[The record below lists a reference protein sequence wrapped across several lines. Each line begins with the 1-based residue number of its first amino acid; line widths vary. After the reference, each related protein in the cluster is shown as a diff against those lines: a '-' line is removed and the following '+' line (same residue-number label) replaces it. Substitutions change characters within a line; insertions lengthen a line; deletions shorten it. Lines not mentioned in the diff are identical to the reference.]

1 MLRFVWHNTERRER
15 DAVELRANFG
25 QDGRGPAQQGGRN
38 HMYNL
43 TVRYFLVSVAFAFVA
58 FGLSATAYAT
68 NGRMVISSNKTLTAN
83 HTGQIQFNANNITL
97 DCAGHTISYT
107 AANTDGCGSAGTLR
121 CGIRAQNRT
130 GITIKNCEVI
140 GAYSYGIW
148 ISGTT
153 SSVVNSVTARSNG
166 VGFRIDNSS
175 SLNIRYSGA
184 LTCTGGGFEIRD
196 SSNLTMFADSAVS
209 NSGDGIDVN
218 NSSYV
223 NIQQA
228 QVLDNGVNGI
238 EFDGG
243 PNASVGSSTIR
254 YNGKHGLSLDPGTN
268 AVTYPCSAFSVSSN
282 DVQANIEDGIR
293 LQNCDNGFIRN
304 NISQYN
310 GLCSANQDSAS
321 AGNTWTGNILQ
332 NWCGTVPNPH

>member
-1 MLRFVWHNTERRER
+1 MHSRKI
-15 DAVELRANFG
+15 A
-25 QDGRGPAQQGGRN
+25 
-38 HMYNL
+38 
-43 TVRYFLVSVAFAFVA
+43 YFLVSVAFAIVA
-58 FGLSATAYAT
+58 LVQPATAHAT
-68 NGRMVISSNKTLTAN
+68 NGLMLVNANKTLTAN
-83 HTGQIQFNANNITL
+83 HTGQILINANNVTL
-97 DCAGHTISYT
+97 DCAGHTITYT
-107 AANTDGCGSAGTLR
+107 AANTTGCGSAGTLR

-140 GAYSYGIW
+140 GAYNYGVW
-148 ISGTT
+148 IAGTT
-153 SSVVNSVTARSNG
+153 SSTVDHVTARSNA
-166 VGFRIDNSS
+166 VGFRIDASG
-175 SLNIRYSGA
+175 SLNIRYSSA

-196 SSNLTMFADSAVS
+196 SNHLTMTADNAIS

-218 NSSYV
+218 NSPYV

-243 PNASVGSSTIR
+243 PNASVGSSTIK
-254 YNGKHGLSLDPGTN
+254 YNGKHGLSLDPGSN

-282 DVQANIEDGIR
+282 DVQSNIQDGIR

-304 NISQYN
+304 NLSQYN
-310 GLCSANQDSAS
+310 GSSCSANQDAAS
-321 AGNTWTGNILQ
+321 TGNTWTGNILQ